1 MPFFLLKKL
10 YLFLWLLEFS
20 LKNMEF
26 SIKFEISLFLY
37 GFMIYVFYSLGEEL
51 FSKSEL
57 MVFLLLYNDV
67 KFDMFIYQVSVL
79 DMGFYPIWLV

>member
-1 MPFFLLKKL
+1 M
-10 YLFLWLLEFS
+10 EFS

-26 SIKFEISLFLY
+26 SIKFEISLFLN

-51 FSKSEL
+51 FSKSKL

-67 KFDMFIYQVSVL
+67 KFDMFIYQVSVC
-79 DMGFYPIWLV
+79 DMGFYPI

>member
-1 MPFFLLKKL
+1 M
-10 YLFLWLLEFS
+10 EFS

-26 SIKFEISLFLY
+26 SIKFEISLFLN

-67 KFDMFIYQVSVL
+67 KFDMFIYQVSVC
-79 DMGFYPIWLV
+79 DMGFYPI

>member
-1 MPFFLLKKL
+1 M
-10 YLFLWLLEFS
+10 EFS

-26 SIKFEISLFLY
+26 SIKFVISLFLN

-67 KFDMFIYQVSVL
+67 KFDMFIYQDSVW
-79 DMGFYPIWLV
+79 DMGFYPI

>member
-1 MPFFLLKKL
+1 M
-10 YLFLWLLEFS
+10 EFS

-26 SIKFEISLFLY
+26 SIKFEISLFLN

-79 DMGFYPIWLV
+79 DMGFYPI

>member
-1 MPFFLLKKL
+1 
-10 YLFLWLLEFS
+10 
-20 LKNMEF
+20 MEF
-26 SIKFEISLFLY
+26 SIKFEISLFLN

-67 KFDMFIYQVSVL
+67 KFDMFIYQDSVW
-79 DMGFYPIWLV
+79 DMGFYPI

>member
-1 MPFFLLKKL
+1 
-10 YLFLWLLEFS
+10 
-20 LKNMEF
+20 MEF
-26 SIKFEISLFLY
+26 SIKFEISLFLN

-79 DMGFYPIWLV
+79 DMGFYPI

>member
-1 MPFFLLKKL
+1 M
-10 YLFLWLLEFS
+10 EFS

-26 SIKFEISLFLY
+26 SIKFEISLFLN

-51 FSKSEL
+51 FSKSKL

-67 KFDMFIYQVSVL
+67 KFDMFIYQDSVW
-79 DMGFYPIWLV
+79 DMGFYPI

>member
-1 MPFFLLKKL
+1 M
-10 YLFLWLLEFS
+10 EFS
-20 LKNMEF
+20 LKSMEF
-26 SIKFEISLFLY
+26 SIKFEISLFLN

-51 FSKSEL
+51 FSKSKL

-79 DMGFYPIWLV
+79 DMGFYPI

>member
-1 MPFFLLKKL
+1 M
-10 YLFLWLLEFS
+10 EFS

-26 SIKFEISLFLY
+26 SIKFEISLFLNA
-37 GFMIYVFYSLGEEL
+37 FMIYVFYSLGEEL

-67 KFDMFIYQVSVL
+67 KFDMFIYQVSVW
-79 DMGFYPIWLV
+79 DMGFYPI

>member
-1 MPFFLLKKL
+1 
-10 YLFLWLLEFS
+10 
-20 LKNMEF
+20 MEF
-26 SIKFEISLFLY
+26 SIKFEISLFLN

-51 FSKSEL
+51 FSKSKL

>member
-1 MPFFLLKKL
+1 M
-10 YLFLWLLEFS
+10 EFS

-26 SIKFEISLFLY
+26 SIKFEISLYLN

-67 KFDMFIYQVSVL
+67 KFDMFIYQV
-79 DMGFYPIWLV
+79 LV

>member
-1 MPFFLLKKL
+1 M
-10 YLFLWLLEFS
+10 EFS

-26 SIKFEISLFLY
+26 SIKFEISLFLN

-51 FSKSEL
+51 FSKSKL

-67 KFDMFIYQVSVL
+67 KFDMFIYQDSVW
-79 DMGFYPIWLV
+79 DMGFFPI

>member
-1 MPFFLLKKL
+1 M
-10 YLFLWLLEFS
+10 EFS

-26 SIKFEISLFLY
+26 SIKFEISLFLN

-67 KFDMFIYQVSVL
+67 KFDMFIYQDSVW
-79 DMGFYPIWLV
+79 DMGFYPI

>member
-1 MPFFLLKKL
+1 
-10 YLFLWLLEFS
+10 
-20 LKNMEF
+20 MEF
-26 SIKFEISLFLY
+26 SIKFEISLFLN

-67 KFDMFIYQVSVL
+67 KFDMFIYQVSVW
-79 DMGFYPIWLV
+79 DMGFYPI